1 MDTVGARLIFLD
13 VCRLL
18 SITRV
23 CLYSI
28 DVPVASKL
36 KETEPSPKKTKKMP
50 EIQKIL
56 NTKNCKGQNSGTTIS
71 TGNCMSAAD
80 HITGRHHISSFFWN
94 VWCSVYDI
102 GCQNISSHI
111 MSSKGLNTHIMVV
124 MHIFGTHLL
133 FMLMGY
139 KMTHT
144 PTTTNKCSS
153 WLVCDSFYVMSTTTN
168 SLSSLF
174 INHIF

>member
-1 MDTVGARLIFLD
+1 MSPSQQAKRN
-13 VCRLL
+13 
-18 SITRV
+18 
-23 CLYSI
+23 Y
-28 DVPVASKL
+28 
-36 KETEPSPKKTKKMP
+36 EPSPKKTKKCRKFK
-50 EIQKIL
+50 KIL
-56 NTKNCKGQNSGTTIS
+56 NTKIAKVRTRAQQYLLGTACQLLIISLVVTIY
-71 TGNCMSAAD
+71 
-80 HITGRHHISSFFWN
+80 RLSFGTFGAQY
-94 VWCSVYDI
+94 YDT